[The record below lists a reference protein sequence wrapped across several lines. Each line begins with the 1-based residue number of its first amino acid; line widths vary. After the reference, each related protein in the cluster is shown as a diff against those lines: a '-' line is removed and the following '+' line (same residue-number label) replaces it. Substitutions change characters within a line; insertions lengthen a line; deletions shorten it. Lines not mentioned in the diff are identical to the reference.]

1 MKNSFSRG
9 VLSCLIAGLLFGAQW
24 PIAGSALTIIDP
36 YWFTLIRYIIVAII
50 LSAILFLKEGKK
62 GFVVK
67 KGQLLIVFF
76 LGTMAFCAYNF
87 LVFAGQK
94 IAGTQGTILASL
106 LMALIPMIS
115 VLVLWGYKKEFP
127 GWLTITFI
135 VISLLGVVLVVT
147 KGNFLIF
154 QQQSNLLF
162 PILLI
167 FFSVFAWVFYTIGG
181 SSFPNWSSLKYT
193 TLSCI
198 LGNISSIFVIIF
210 LTKMHISQA
219 PLLADIQSIK
229 WQLLYMSI
237 FSGVIGVLM
246 WNVGNRILTPKNGS
260 LFMNLVPIVTFVIEV
275 FSGYKIS
282 KIEILG
288 ALLTISAIVL
298 NNLISRFSIKNN

>member
-1 MKNSFSRG
+1 
-9 VLSCLIAGLLFGAQW
+9 
-24 PIAGSALTIIDP
+24 
-36 YWFTLIRYIIVAII
+36 
-50 LSAILFLKEGKK
+50 
-62 GFVVK
+62 
-67 KGQLLIVFF
+67 
-76 LGTMAFCAYNF
+76 MAFCAYNF